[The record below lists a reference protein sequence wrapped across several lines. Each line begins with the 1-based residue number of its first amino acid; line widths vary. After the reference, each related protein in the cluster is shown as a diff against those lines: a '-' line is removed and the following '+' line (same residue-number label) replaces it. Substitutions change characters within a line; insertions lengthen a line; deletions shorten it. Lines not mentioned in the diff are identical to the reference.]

1 MDNSPNSPVGIGSAT
16 AADPEPGP
24 VFPAGRGL
32 EPPVAAD
39 GTGGSRTPPPAVID
53 AGRTY
58 PAGFRG
64 AGPEPP
70 ADTPTTGPTVRPKLV
85 VIRGVRAGQEYP
97 VYDGRATIGRFAD
110 SPVDIDLTAQEA
122 DGQVWSS
129 RRHAA
134 VTFDQGLVL
143 VEDLNSLNGTWVNGT
158 RVYPG
163 SQRLLR
169 PGDVVQVGT
178 VQLRLVV

>member
-1 MDNSPNSPVGIGSAT
+1 MDISPNSPAGVGSAT
-16 AADPEPGP
+16 VAEPEPG
-24 VFPAGRGL
+24 
-32 EPPVAAD
+32 
-39 GTGGSRTPPPAVID
+39 RTPLPAVD

-70 ADTPTTGPTVRPKLV
+70 AADTPTAGPAVRPKLV

-110 SPVDIDLTAQEA
+110 APVDIDLTAQEA

-134 VTFDQGLVL
+134 ITFDQGLVL